1 MLPTPLRYRVSST
14 ITYYI
19 TMLWPIVP
27 LYYSKREH
35 ARSTT
40 HIDYVA
46 LQKILGKKLEKTRLT
61 QTSAGTIMT
70 YRQLPQ

>member
-1 MLPTPLRYRVSST
+1 
-14 ITYYI
+14 
-19 TMLWPIVP
+19 MLWPIVP